1 LCFYR
6 VDKCAKLKIP
16 AACWPELTAMIGHR
30 AAAYPATGGQF
41 KRMRKEGHS
50 TAFFMDDSRTGIYLY
65 SALVGIA
72 SGFIIVG
79 YRSLIAFFENL
90 RLDMLPRLSTGPDS
104 GTSAGLLLL
113 WLLIAS
119 AAGLVVAMMV
129 RRAPYIRGSGIPQV
143 KAVLM
148 RRIAADWKLELPFKF
163 LGGSLALGAGLSL
176 GREGP
181 SVQLGSLAGIAISQI
196 SRQFEYRRY
205 LVTAGA
211 AAGISAAFNAPLAGV
226 LFCIEELHRNVS
238 PVMLTSC
245 LIASFCANAVMW
257 VTFGGSP
264 VFGITL
270 AQVLPLNQYFTTV
283 LAIGIGSALAG
294 SLFNRGIL
302 GFQKAYRTI
311 IPNNTLRM
319 VSAFAVAAVVSLI
332 LPAITGGGDHLIE
345 ALVNDGL
352 GLRLVSLLLIG
363 KIVFTLFSYAS
374 GAPGGIFLPML
385 AIGALIGTVS
395 QGIFLQFGI
404 GSEYLNNYILVGMVG
419 FFTAVVRAPITGAV
433 LITEMAGSFAHFPA
447 FILVS
452 VVASLVSEFF
462 HTRPIYDSLLAQ
474 ISTDHPRETL
484 SRPIVLYIPVQ
495 EGSMLETCSNVQ
507 AHLPDGCI
515 LAGVEHG
522 EKELFPDK
530 DMDIQPGDVLRIL
543 VESGKAYQL
552 KEKLLRLGEAPE
564 ADTKH

>member
-1 LCFYR
+1 MRKKGL
-6 VDKCAKLKIP
+6 P
-16 AACWPELTAMIGHR
+16 AAISP
-30 AAAYPATGGQF
+30 
-41 KRMRKEGHS
+41 
-50 TAFFMDDSRTGIYLY
+50 DNSRTGVYLY
-65 SALVGIA
+65 SVLVGIA
-72 SGFIIVG
+72 SGLIIVG
-79 YRSLIAFFENL
+79 YRSLIAFFEQL
-90 RLDMLPRLSTGPDS
+90 RLDMLPSLASSLHNGTGI
-104 GTSAGLLLL
+104 GVLLL

-119 AAGLVVAMMV
+119 AAGLIVAMMV
-129 RRAPYIRGSGIPQV
+129 RRSPYIRGSGIPQV

-148 RRIAADWKLELPFKF
+148 RRITADWKLELPFKF
-163 LGGSLALGAGLSL
+163 PGGSLALGAGLSL

-181 SVQLGSLAGIAISQI
+181 SIQLGSLAGIAISEV

-226 LFCIEELHRNVS
+226 LFCIEELHRNIS
-238 PVMLTSC
+238 PVMLTSS
-245 LIASFCANAVMW
+245 LIASFCANAIMW
-257 VTFGGSP
+257 ATYGGAP
-264 VFGITL
+264 VFGISL

-283 LAIGIGSALAG
+283 LAIGIGSAVVG

-311 IPNNTLRM
+311 VPNNTLRI
-319 VSAFAVAAVVSLI
+319 VSAFAVAAMVSLI

-345 ALVNDGL
+345 ALVHDGY
-352 GLRLVSLLLIG
+352 GLRLVSLLLVG
-363 KIVFTLFSYAS
+363 KILFTLFSYAS
-374 GAPGGIFLPML
+374 GTPGGIFLPML

-395 QGIFLQFGI
+395 QGIFMKFGI

-452 VVASLVSEFF
+452 VVASLVSEMF
-462 HTRPIYDSLLAQ
+462 HTKPIYDSLLTQ
-474 ISTDHPRETL
+474 ISASHPRETL

-495 EGSMLETCSNVQ
+495 EGSILETCCNVQ

-530 DMDIQPGDVLRIL
+530 DMDIQPGDVLRII
-543 VESGKAYQL
+543 VESGKAPQL
-552 KEKLLRLGEAPE
+552 KERLLLLGEASKTAKGHE
-564 ADTKH
+564 

>member
-1 LCFYR
+1 M
-6 VDKCAKLKIP
+6 KNIIP
-16 AACWPELTAMIGHR
+16 SAALFHDNS
-30 AAAYPATGGQF
+30 
-41 KRMRKEGHS
+41 K
-50 TAFFMDDSRTGIYLY
+50 TGIYLF
-65 SALVGIA
+65 SALVGLA
-72 SGFIIVG
+72 SGLVIVG
-79 YRSLIAFFENL
+79 YRSLIGFLEKL
-90 RLDMLPRLSTGPDS
+90 RLNNLPRLLTVFLDGHKI
-104 GTSAGLLLL
+104 GFLLL
-113 WLLIAS
+113 WILIAVLGGS
-119 AAGLVVAMMV
+119 IVALMV
-129 RRAPYIRGSGIPQV
+129 KRSPYIRGSGIPQV

-148 RRIAADWKLELPFKF
+148 RRIGADWRLELPFKF

-181 SVQLGSLAGIAISQI
+181 SIQLGALAGVAISEV
-196 SRQFEYRRY
+196 SKQFEYKRY

-238 PVMLTSC
+238 PIMLTSS

-257 VTFGGSP
+257 ATYGHTP
-264 VFGITL
+264 VFGISL

-283 LAIGIGSALAG
+283 LAIGLGSALVG

-302 GFQKAYRTI
+302 GFQKAYRTLV
-311 IPNNTLRM
+311 PNSSVRI
-319 VSAFAVAAVVSLI
+319 VSAFAAAAIISL
-332 LPAITGGGDHLIE
+332 LVPAITGGGDLLIE
-345 ALVNDGL
+345 SLVHEAYA
-352 GLRLVSLLLIG
+352 LRLVLLLLIG
-363 KIVFTLFSYAS
+363 KITFTLFSYAS

-385 AIGALIGTVS
+385 AIGALIGTFS
-395 QGIFLQFGI
+395 QGIFLKFGI

-452 VVASLVSEFF
+452 VVASIVSEVF
-462 HTRPIYDSLLAQ
+462 HTKPIYDLLLTQ
-474 ISTDHPRETL
+474 ISADHPRETL
-484 SRPIVLYIPVQ
+484 SRPITLHIPIQ
-495 EGSMLETCSNVQ
+495 EGSTLETCYNVQ
-507 AHLPDGCI
+507 AHLPEGCI

-530 DMDIQPGDVLRIL
+530 DMDIHPGDVLKII

-552 KEKLLRLGEAPE
+552 KETLLHLGEAPKE
-564 ADTKH
+564 EV